1 MDFGNYLAS
10 SSDEE
15 GVWSAEGATNDTSD
29 KYRVIFIT
37 KLQSSYSQNHVQ
49 NALITYIVM
58 CRYATMGFNHHT
70 SCNTLPWYM

>member
-1 MDFGNYLAS
+1 MLVIRVSVMIVYWQDDKLHLFRFDEDDLLNMDFGNYLAS

-37 KLQSSYSQNHVQ
+37 KLQSSYS
-49 NALITYIVM
+49 
-58 CRYATMGFNHHT
+58 
-70 SCNTLPWYM
+70 

>member
-1 MDFGNYLAS
+1 MIIYWQDDKLHLFRFDEDDLLNMDFGNYLAS

-37 KLQSSYSQNHVQ
+37 KLQSSCS
-49 NALITYIVM
+49 
-58 CRYATMGFNHHT
+58 
-70 SCNTLPWYM
+70 

>member
-1 MDFGNYLAS
+1 MLVIRVSVMIVYWQDDKLHLFRFDEDDLLNMDFGNYLAS

-37 KLQSSYSQNHVQ
+37 KLQSSCS
-49 NALITYIVM
+49 
-58 CRYATMGFNHHT
+58 
-70 SCNTLPWYM
+70 

>member
-1 MDFGNYLAS
+1 MLVIRVSVMIVYWQNDKLHLFRFDEDDLLNMDFGNYLAS

-37 KLQSSYSQNHVQ
+37 KLQSSYS
-49 NALITYIVM
+49 
-58 CRYATMGFNHHT
+58 
-70 SCNTLPWYM
+70 